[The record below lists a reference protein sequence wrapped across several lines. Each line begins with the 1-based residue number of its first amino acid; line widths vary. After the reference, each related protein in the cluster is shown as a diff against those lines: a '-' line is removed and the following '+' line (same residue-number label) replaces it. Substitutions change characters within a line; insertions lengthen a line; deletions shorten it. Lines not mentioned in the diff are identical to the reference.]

1 MHKTK
6 CTNIFFPIRASPS
19 WFMEHCI
26 GNSISISLPPNLNDV
41 EGWIGFALYASFA
54 VHDKH
59 QTVSRDSKISRSFFC
74 LLCTDDGCLQSFI
87 VLPLTRDIFVESH
100 RLLVLHIPRV
110 FFTHKLNQRKS
121 IWPLFGGFNKS
132 DMNTINSDVEV
143 EVCGMRMVFEQDLEE
158 LVQRIFDCIS
168 SSPDIYHQGYR
179 QGLEDQVKR
188 LSGYVHAQEESTE
201 PLHGNRPHDF
211 DCFSSS
217 QRLNFSPNNFVII
230 PERAYIIY

>member
-1 MHKTK
+1 MYKY
-6 CTNIFFPIRASPS
+6 IFPICASPP
-19 WFMEHCI
+19 WFIAHGL
-26 GNSISISLPPNLNDV
+26 GNSISISLPPNLYDDKR
-41 EGWIGFALYASFA
+41 WIGFALYASFA
-54 VHDKH
+54 VHNKQ

-121 IWPLFGGFNKS
+121 IRALFGCRNNS
-132 DMNTINSDVEV
+132 DKNIINPDVEV
-143 EVCGMRMVFEQDLEE
+143 EVCGMRMVFEQDLEG

-188 LSGYVHAQEESTE
+188 LSGYVHAQEESTGT
-201 PLHGNRPHDF
+201 LYGNMPHDF
-211 DCFSSS
+211 DCSSSS
-217 QRLNFSPNNFVII
+217 QRLNFRPNNFFII

>member
-1 MHKTK
+1 MYKY
-6 CTNIFFPIRASPS
+6 IFPIRASPS
-19 WFMEHCI
+19 WFIQHCI

-121 IWPLFGGFNKS
+121 IRALFGGFNKS

-201 PLHGNRPHDF
+201 PLYGNRPHDF
-211 DCFSSS
+211 DCSSSS